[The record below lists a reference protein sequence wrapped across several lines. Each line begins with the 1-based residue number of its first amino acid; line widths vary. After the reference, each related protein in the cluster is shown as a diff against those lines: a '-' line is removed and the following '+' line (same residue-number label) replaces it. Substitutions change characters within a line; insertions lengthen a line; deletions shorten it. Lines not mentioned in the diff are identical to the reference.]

1 MAKLQIQNLTKKYGD
16 NTVVNKMTLD
26 VENGQLTTIVGP
38 SGCGK
43 TTILR
48 MIAGFITP
56 TGGRIDLDERT
67 LVDIE
72 NGISEVTP
80 ENRNIG
86 MVFQSYAVWP
96 HMNVFDNVGYPL
108 KIRKTDKRVL
118 EAEVNRVLRVVHLE
132 GLEKRMAHELSGG
145 QQQRVALAR
154 ALILKP
160 KLLLLDEPLSNLDAA
175 LREEMR
181 GEIKEIQMNQGITII
196 NVTHDQ
202 IEAMTMSD
210 KVAVIRDG
218 ILEQY
223 ASPKELYEYPI
234 NRFVAQFIGTANIL
248 PATKEAGQEP
258 DENNMMTIRVCDR
271 YTMKVPFKDS
281 DQTEGYAAV
290 RAQHIEDEAGSG
302 LKAIVRRNLYQGSQ
316 IEYYLQVD
324 GCEEEDL
331 IRMLMEVDFE
341 KPEGSVIEIGIE
353 KAVWLDD

>member
-1 MAKLQIQNLTKKYGD
+1 MGKLQIQNLSKHYGD
-16 NTVVNKMTLD
+16 NVVVNKMNLE
-26 VENGQLTTIVGP
+26 VEDGELMTIVGP

-48 MIAGFITP
+48 MVAGFITP
-56 TGGRIDLDERT
+56 TGGRIDLDDRT

-72 NGISEVTP
+72 NGISEVSP

-108 KIRKTDKRVL
+108 KIRKTDRRIL
-118 EAEVNRVLRVVHLE
+118 EAEVNRVLRAVHLE

-181 GEIKEIQMNQGITII
+181 GEIKEIQKTQGITII

-210 KVAVIRDG
+210 KVAVIRSG
-218 ILEQY
+218 LLEQF
-223 ASPKELYEYPI
+223 ASPKELYDNPV
-234 NRFVAQFIGTANIL
+234 NRFVARFIGTANIL
-248 PATKEAGQEP
+248 PATREAVGGP
-258 DENNMMTIRVCDR
+258 DEDGTMTIRICDR
-271 YTMKVPFKDS
+271 YPIKVPYKATS
-281 DQTEGYAAV
+281 NTVGYAAV
-290 RAQHIEDEAGSG
+290 RAHHIDGKVGTG
-302 LKAIVRRNLYQGSQ
+302 LKAVVRRNLYQGSQ
-316 IEYYLQVD
+316 IEYYLEVE
-324 GCEEEDL
+324 GAPEGDL
-331 IRMLMEVDFE
+331 TRMLMEVDFE
-341 KPEGSVIEIGIE
+341 KPEGSVIEISIE

>member
-1 MAKLQIQNLTKKYGD
+1 MAKLELQNLTKQYGT
-16 NTVVNKMTLD
+16 NVVVNKISLD
-26 VENGQLTTIVGP
+26 VEDGELTTIVGP

-48 MIAGFITP
+48 MVAGFITP
-56 TGGRIDLDERT
+56 TGGRIDLDNRT

-72 NGISEVTP
+72 NRVSEVTP
-80 ENRNIG
+80 EKRNIG

-118 EAEVNRVLRVVHLE
+118 EAEVNRVLKVVHLE

-181 GEIKEIQMNQGITII
+181 GEIKEIQKNQGITII

-210 KVAVIRDG
+210 KVAVIRSG

-223 ASPKELYEYPI
+223 ASPKELYDNPT
-234 NRFVAQFIGTANIL
+234 NRFVAGFIGTANIL
-248 PATKEAGQEP
+248 PATRDINQGPDKEG
-258 DENNMMTIRVCDR
+258 NMTVRVCDR
-271 YTMKVPFKDS
+271 YTMNVPYKKS
-281 DQTEGYAAV
+281 SQKEGYVAV
-290 RAQHIEDEAGSG
+290 RAHHMAPEEGSG
-302 LKAIVRRNLYQGSQ
+302 LNAVVRRNLYQGSQ
-316 IEYYLQVD
+316 IEYYLEVE
-324 GCEEEDL
+324 GCANEDMA
-331 IRMLMEVDFE
+331 RMLMDVEYV
-341 KPEGSVIEIGIE
+341 KSEGSVIEIGIE
-353 KAVWLDD
+353 RAVWLDD